1 MYNGQLK
8 IELKVSPIL
17 GCFPSLANSVL
28 AYSFCFCCKNII
40 DCDLYFVLKM
50 IIWFDM
56 LIIKSQEKLY
66 FMSLHTNQSIL
77 AFVVR
82 YLTRRFIGDYSS
94 SIANTYPHNA
104 SLDNMVVPLVVWDT
118 LSIDSQV
125 GHSQAFLHNQQN
137 CTENK
142 MKN

>member
-1 MYNGQLK
+1 M
-8 IELKVSPIL
+8 
-17 GCFPSLANSVL
+17 
-28 AYSFCFCCKNII
+28 
-40 DCDLYFVLKM
+40 
-50 IIWFDM
+50 
-56 LIIKSQEKLY
+56 
-66 FMSLHTNQSIL
+66 IL

-125 GHSQAFLHNQQN
+125 DTVKKFTQP
-137 CTENK
+137 TELYRK
-142 MKN
+142 

>member
-1 MYNGQLK
+1 
-8 IELKVSPIL
+8 
-17 GCFPSLANSVL
+17 
-28 AYSFCFCCKNII
+28 
-40 DCDLYFVLKM
+40 
-50 IIWFDM
+50 
-56 LIIKSQEKLY
+56 
-66 FMSLHTNQSIL
+66 MSLNTNQSIL

-125 GHSQAFLHNQQN
+125 GQSQAFLHNRQN
-137 CTENK
+137 CTEHK